1 MTVQAMNQK
10 AVATDQAWSIEQHA
24 IDPIPPGERHGS
36 PVDLFRMWVG
46 ANVNYVVLITGV
58 VVYAAGLSFWQAIY
72 AVLAGNLVGCLV
84 LGLSSLMGPKTGSTS
99 AMTSRVAFGQLGSF
113 LPKAASL
120 VSALS
125 WFSINSVVA
134 TDALLDLLKIAGL
147 DQPFM
152 MWVAL
157 GLVLAGEIF
166 LAVFG
171 HATIIAAEKWIAL
184 ILSALFA
191 GILYFILP
199 HIEIHQILFGTA
211 AKHASAGTWL
221 VTLGVVASYPIGWT
235 NYASDYSRYFSAG
248 TDPKKI
254 VLCAGGGQ
262 FFALCFCEIIGILFA
277 IALGGQLGSDPV
289 GQLTQFLPNW
299 FLIPVLIAIILGGIA
314 ANVPNGYTASLGL
327 LALRIP
333 ITRITSL
340 GIISLFTV
348 CFRVATMIYGNF
360 FGVYESFLSYMI
372 FWTAPWAAIIIADY
386 FMRKGEYSST
396 DLMQWGGGRYWYGN
410 GLFWPGISAF
420 FAGIVSC
427 VVFSNSST
435 YASPLMTQYLPDAGD
450 LSFEMGM
457 IISASLYYVLSIK
470 NAHYKKSLLHRTT

>member
-1 MTVQAMNQK
+1 MNVQAVNQK
-10 AVATDQAWSIEQHA
+10 TVATDQAWSIEQHA
-24 IDPIPPGERHGS
+24 IEPIPLKDRHGS
-36 PVDLFRMWVG
+36 PIDLFRMWVG

-58 VVYAAGLSFWQAIY
+58 MVYAAGLSFWQAIF
-72 AVLAGNLVGCLV
+72 AVLAGNTLGCLV

-113 LPKAASL
+113 IPKLASL
-120 VSALS
+120 ISALS

-147 DQPFM
+147 NQPVM

-157 GLVLAGEIF
+157 GMVLVGEIF
-166 LAVFG
+166 LAIFG
-171 HATIIAAEKWIAL
+171 HATIIAAEKWIAM
-184 ILSALFA
+184 ILSTLFA

-199 HIEIHQILFGTA
+199 HIEIHQTLFGAA
-211 AKHASAGTWL
+211 AKHASIGTWL

-235 NYASDYSRYFSAG
+235 NYASDYSRYFSAK

-277 IALGGQLGSDPV
+277 IALGGQPGNDPV

-299 FLIPVLIAIILGGIA
+299 FLVPVLIAIILGGIA

-340 GIISLFTV
+340 GIISLFTI
-348 CFRVATMIYGNF
+348 CFRVTTMIYGDF

-372 FWTAPWAAIIIADY
+372 FWTAPWAAIIIVDY
-386 FMRKGEYSST
+386 FMRQGQYSSS
-396 DLMQWGGGRYWYGN
+396 DLMAWGTGRYWYGN
-410 GLFWPGISAF
+410 GLFWPGIVAF
-420 FAGIVSC
+420 FAGIISC
-427 VVFSNSST
+427 FVFSNSPA
-435 YASPLMTQYLPDAGD
+435 YVSPFMTQYFPDFGD

-457 IISASLYYVLSIK
+457 IVSALLYYTLSIK
-470 NAHYKKSLLHRTT
+470 NANYRKSLMH

>member
-1 MTVQAMNQK
+1 MDGQAISQK
-10 AVATDQAWSIEQHA
+10 IVATDQAWSIEQHA
-24 IDPIPPGERHGS
+24 IDPIPLKDRHGS

-58 VVYAAGLSFWQAIY
+58 MVYAAGLSFWQAVS
-72 AVLAGNLVGCLV
+72 AVLAGNMIGCAV

-113 LPKAASL
+113 IPKLASL
-120 VSALS
+120 ISALS

-134 TDALLDLLKIAGL
+134 TDALLDLLKLAGL
-147 DQPFM
+147 NQSFM
-152 MWVAL
+152 MWIAL
-157 GLVLAGEIF
+157 GLVLVGEIF

-184 ILSALFA
+184 VLSALFA
-191 GILYFILP
+191 GILFFILP
-199 HIEIHQILFGTA
+199 HIQIHQTLFGMVTQ
-211 AKHASAGTWL
+211 HASFAVWM

-235 NYASDYSRYFSAG
+235 NYASDYSRYFPAR

-254 VLCAGGGQ
+254 ALCAGGGQ
-262 FFALCFCEIIGILFA
+262 FVALCFCEIIGILFA
-277 IALGGQLGSDPV
+277 IALGGQLGNDPV

-299 FLIPVLIAIILGGIA
+299 FLVPVLVAIILGGIA

-340 GIISLFTV
+340 GIITLFTV
-348 CFRVATMIYGNF
+348 CFRIATIIYGNF

-372 FWTAPWAAIIIADY
+372 FWTAPWAAIIITDY
-386 FMRKGEYSST
+386 FMRKGEYSSS
-396 DLMQWGGGRYWYGN
+396 DLMKWGTGRYWYGN
-410 GLFWPGISAF
+410 GLFGPGIIAF
-420 FAGIVSC
+420 VVGIISC
-427 VVFSNSST
+427 VVFSNSPT
-435 YASPLMTQYLPDAGD
+435 YVSPFMMRYFPDAGD

-457 IISASLYYVLSIK
+457 IVSAALYYGLSVRSSG
-470 NAHYKKSLLHRTT
+470 YRKSL